1 MSLPACSDCDAPANP
16 AVYLLGSP
24 YCMAHVTALA
34 VEALEAKRKEPAYTA
49 ARGVSPRKP
58 GDPMPEDAIRGIR
71 DGIGAAQAQAERL
84 AASATASY
92 QPPPLTATDDNGRS
106 KSADT
111 LPRSV
116 AHPSPV
122 RVTRAPPSGYT
133 GNACH
138 ACGGFQMVRAGN
150 LRALPRLRRDNGL
163 LVGYNGHPATGKP

>member
-1 MSLPACSDCDAPANP
+1 MSLPTCSDCDAVANP

-34 VEALEAKRKEPAYTA
+34 VEALEAKREEPAYTR
-49 ARGVSPRKP
+49 ARGASPRKP

-84 AASATASY
+84 AVR
-92 QPPPLTATDDNGRS
+92 TDDNGRS

-111 LPRSV
+111 LPRHFLGGAGLVRLDATTTV
-116 AHPSPV
+116 ASPPPRQT
-122 RVTRAPPSGYT
+122 RVPPSGFT

-138 ACGGFQMVRAGN
+138 ACGGFQMVRSGTCERC
-150 LRALPRLRRDNGL
+150 LDCGET
-163 LVGYNGHPATGKP
+163 TGCS